1 MTLWKQLPL
10 LRILVFFMAG
20 IVLHE
25 ATASFD
31 IVLPKAKWV
40 PGMLV
45 LLLTAGRLLHQ
56 GLRSPLSGDLSFAL
70 FLVLLGY
77 LFTLTLSTPLL
88 KEPTETK
95 LAGTLEEIKQNDSGW
110 WQLTLRV
117 DAAAPSSGAALLK
130 GSRVLL
136 TSSDSSLVDLQRG
149 ERLRSEE
156 RRVGK
161 ECRARWAE

>member
-10 LRILVFFMAG
+10 LRILVFFIAG
-20 IVLHE
+20 IVLHA

-31 IVLPKAKWV
+31 IVLPQAKWV

-56 GLRSPLSGDLSFAL
+56 GLRSPLAGDLSFAL

-77 LFTLTLSTPLL
+77 LFALTLSTPLL

-117 DAAAPSSGAALLK
+117 DAAVPSSGAALLK
-130 GSRVLL
+130 G
-136 TSSDSSLVDLQRG
+136 
-149 ERLRSEE
+149 RSEE
-156 RRVGK
+156 HTSELQSRPHLV
-161 ECRARWAE
+161 CRLLLEKQNHDPQSRGF